1 MHKRKKI
8 RITWHIPRL
17 LLADISVSR
26 LILDG
31 KLTSVN
37 RLLRKQW
44 ANKRSRNNHSNYHQ
58 VTKAQI
64 YDMYWKRFTY
74 TSRCGNRRKWNF
86 LQLFLRSM
94 MPLRS
99 PSTLLITRMI
109 TDRIR
114 LHSVLLPLLVCFAF
128 FGNYRRGPKNL
139 FSWFRSDWPWC
150 FLVVWAPNCC
160 MFAHQLTMFRVQI
173 YQQWVCLKWFL
184 NEGMKIYWEQ

>member
-1 MHKRKKI
+1 
-8 RITWHIPRL
+8 
-17 LLADISVSR
+17 
-26 LILDG
+26 
-31 KLTSVN
+31 
-37 RLLRKQW
+37 
-44 ANKRSRNNHSNYHQ
+44 
-58 VTKAQI
+58 
-64 YDMYWKRFTY
+64 MYWKRFTY

-128 FGNYRRGPKNL
+128 YGNYRRGPKNL
-139 FSWFRSDWPWC
+139 FSWFRSDWPRC

-173 YQQWVCLKWFL
+173 YQQWVCLKCARREENIL
-184 NEGMKIYWEQ
+184 RAIERITSVYSLAWEIKRDIKEVHWTSGFDWIKK

>member
-1 MHKRKKI
+1 MGNWHPSIVCYENSEQTSDQETTTPIIIKWLKHRSMTCIESVLHTRHDAETEKK
-8 RITWHIPRL
+8 
-17 LLADISVSR
+17 
-26 LILDG
+26 G
-31 KLTSVN
+31 
-37 RLLRKQW
+37 
-44 ANKRSRNNHSNYHQ
+44 
-58 VTKAQI
+58 
-64 YDMYWKRFTY
+64 
-74 TSRCGNRRKWNF
+74 NF

-128 FGNYRRGPKNL
+128 YGNYRRGPKNL
-139 FSWFRSDWPWC
+139 FSWFRSDWPRC

-184 NEGMKIYWEQ
+184 NEGKKIYWDLAWEIKRDIKEVPGTSGFNWIKK